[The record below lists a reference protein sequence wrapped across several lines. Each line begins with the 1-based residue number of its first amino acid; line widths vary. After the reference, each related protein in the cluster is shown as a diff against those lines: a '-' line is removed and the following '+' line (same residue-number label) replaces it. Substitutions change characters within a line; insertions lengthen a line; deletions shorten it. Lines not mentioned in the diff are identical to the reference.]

1 MVPEGISVR
10 ILSLSLSP
18 LLFLPYS
25 VLLSLTFH
33 APGSDYAASVGP
45 CNQSFNSYCTRKRI
59 IRCCCVLYDGGRNTH
74 RSLASKMA
82 IHEVHMCCSES
93 WEPVS
98 LFRIGYLTL
107 PGLEI
112 AKILLYLISL
122 IILHYL
128 INIQENENKNAHF
141 LWFFYLMQILI
152 ITIIFLCI

>member
-1 MVPEGISVR
+1 MLALFR
-10 ILSLSLSP
+10 IHRQDGPRGNLCKNLFFLSLSP
-18 LLFLPYS
+18 LFLPYS
-25 VLLSLTFH
+25 IFLSLTFR

-93 WEPVS
+93 WKRVS
-98 LFRIGYLTL
+98 LFRNAWLSQ
-107 PGLEI
+107 GLKI
-112 AKILLYLISL
+112 AKILLYLTSL

-128 INIQENENKNAHF
+128 NIQENEKVH
-141 LWFFYLMQILI
+141 
-152 ITIIFLCI
+152 IF